1 MSKPPSGLL
10 KSLFW
15 LGETNFF
22 IAFAAAACTLATY
35 AFHDATPDYNLVV
48 FIFFATLLIY
58 NLQRRLGDYKHSGKF
73 YKTKTVLMILAA
85 VGLIPF
91 AIHLTF
97 IELTG
102 LFIAGGISIGYAVP
116 CIPIKGKR
124 YPIREVPY
132 MKLWVIVLAWIL
144 STTVVPLIEIVDLN
158 SYDDRMS
165 TVLFALQQG
174 AFIVAL
180 TIPFDVRDVNSDYP
194 HQRTLPMII
203 GVDSSIRFAQ
213 NAMVAAFIF
222 AFFNYLIGFFA
233 FPQMLVQ
240 LAISGIGYFLV
251 AHGKK
256 PRQPMYYSI
265 ALDGMIL
272 LQGILVVWVSK

>member
-1 MSKPPSGLL
+1 MSKSPATVF

-15 LGETNFF
+15 AGETNLF
-22 IAFAAAACTLATY
+22 ISFAAAACTLATY
-35 AFHDATPDYNLVV
+35 AFHDAIPDYNLVA

-58 NLQRRLGDYKHSGKF
+58 NLQRRFGDYNHSGRF
-73 YKTKTVLMILAA
+73 YKTKTILMVLATL
-85 VGLIPF
+85 GLIPF
-91 AIHLTF
+91 AIHLTY
-97 IELTG
+97 IELVG
-102 LFIAGGISIGYAVP
+102 LAIAGGVSIGYAVP

-124 YPIREVPY
+124 YAIRQVPY

-144 STTVVPLIEIVDLN
+144 STTVVPLIEIIDLN
-158 SYDDRMS
+158 SVDDRIS

-180 TIPFDVRDVNSDYP
+180 TVPFDVRDLDSDYP
-194 HQRTLPMII
+194 YQRTLPMVFGIT
-203 GVDSSIRFAQ
+203 SSIRFAQ

-233 FPQMLVQ
+233 FPQMLAQ
-240 LAISGIGYFLV
+240 LGISGVGYFLV
-251 AHGKK
+251 AHGCVPRK
-256 PRQPMYYSI
+256 PLYYAI

-272 LQGILVVWVSK
+272 LQGIVVVWVSK

>member
-1 MSKPPSGLL
+1 MSKLPATIS

-15 LGETNFF
+15 LGETNLF
-22 IAFAAAACTLATY
+22 ISLAAAACTLVTY
-35 AFHDATPDYNLVV
+35 AFHDAVPDYNLVA

-58 NLQRRLGDYKHSGKF
+58 NLQRRLGDFEHSAKF
-73 YKTKTVLMILAA
+73 YNAKTILMILATL
-85 VGLIPF
+85 GLIPF
-91 AIHLTF
+91 AIHLTY
-97 IELTG
+97 IELVG

-144 STTVVPLIEIVDLN
+144 STTVVPLIEIVDFN
-158 SYDDRMS
+158 SVDDRIS

-180 TIPFDVRDVNSDYP
+180 TIPFDVRDLKSDYLY
-194 HQRTLPMII
+194 QRTLPMVF
-203 GVDSSIRFAQ
+203 GVQSSIRFAQ

-233 FPQMLVQ
+233 FPQMLAQ
-240 LAISGIGYFLV
+240 LGISAIGYFLV
-251 AHGKK
+251 AHGKLPRK
-256 PRQPMYYSI
+256 PLYYSI

-272 LQGILVVWVSK
+272 LQGIAVVWVSK